1 MNSEIGRLRTVL
13 LKRPGAELENI
24 TPETMHELLFD
35 DTPYLK
41 IAQVEHDEF
50 ATTLREQGVE
60 MLYIEQLVADV
71 LADSDVRGQFIARF
85 IAEQGHQPG
94 TPEFAALMGYLHGF
108 NVTDL
113 VAKLYAGVRVDEFDN
128 GLNQPAQ
135 R

>member
-1 MNSEIGRLRTVL
+1 MEPALQVNSEIGRLRTVL

-24 TPETMHELLFD
+24 TPETMHDLLFD

-60 MLYIEQLVADV
+60 TLYIEQLVADV

-85 IAEQGHQPG
+85 IAE
-94 TPEFAALMGYLHGF
+94 
-108 NVTDL
+108 
-113 VAKLYAGVRVDEFDN
+113 
-128 GLNQPAQ
+128 
-135 R
+135 